1 MVHRTALFCYLLTAT
16 LCAQTPAR
24 QRVLDEFIEF
34 LKIPNTA
41 NDPASLRRN
50 AEWIRTAFNK
60 RGVQTTLL
68 EAPGVAPLVFGQL
81 NVEGARQTIVFYAHY
96 DGQPVDPRQWQGSAP
111 FEPSLRGASADSPD
125 ARLYARSASDD
136 KAPIMAMLAALD
148 TLRAS
153 GRSPSVNIKF
163 VFESEEEAGSTNL
176 GSLLTRY
183 RAQLQSN
190 FWLICDGPVHQ
201 TRRMQIYFGA
211 RGITGFQLTVYGPKR
226 ELHSG
231 HYGNWAPNPA
241 MNLARLLASMKDDEG
256 RVQIQGFY
264 DGIAP
269 LSEVEIA
276 AMKAEPAVDGEL
288 QRELWIGRTENSP
301 RRLIEVLNQPSFNVR
316 GLASGAVGDASRN
329 VVPASATASIDIRLV
344 KGNDPA
350 HMLDLVRAHIRGL
363 GYLLVEDREPTE
375 AERLRSPKVARL
387 DANEHGYRAVRT
399 PMDLPVS
406 LQVIA
411 AVEAVHGPVIKMPT
425 LGGSVPLAMIED
437 ALGVPMIGIPI
448 VNHDNNQHSHNENL
462 RLENLWQGIST
473 FAGLFTMPA
482 R

>member
-1 MVHRTALFCYLLTAT
+1 MLRRTALLACALTGMAF
-16 LCAQTPAR
+16 AQTPPR
-24 QRVLDEFIEF
+24 QVVLDEFFEF
-34 LKIPNTA
+34 LRIPNTA
-41 NDPASLRRN
+41 NDPAGLRRN
-50 AEWIRTAFNK
+50 AEWIRTGLAK
-60 RGVQTTLL
+60 RGVRSTLL
-68 EAPGVAPLVFGQL
+68 EAPGAAPLVFGQL
-81 NVEGARQTIVFYAHY
+81 DAAGATQTVVFYAHY

-111 FEPSLRGASADSPD
+111 FEPSYRGASAEAPD
-125 ARLYARSASDD
+125 ARVFARSASDD

-148 TLRAS
+148 ELRSA
-153 GRSPSVNIKF
+153 GRTPSINIKF
-163 VFESEEEAGSTNL
+163 VFEGEEEAGSQNL
-176 GSLLTRY
+176 GRLLTKY
-183 RAQLQSN
+183 RAQLQAD

-211 RGITGFQLTVYGPKR
+211 RGVTGFQLTVYGPNR

-256 RVQIQGFY
+256 RVQIDGFY

-276 AMKAEPAVDGEL
+276 AMKEEPPVDGDL
-288 QRELWIGRTENSP
+288 QRELGIGRTENSP
-301 RRLIEVLNQPSFNVR
+301 RRLIEVLNQPSFNIR
-316 GLASGAVGDASRN
+316 GLASGAVGAASRN
-329 VVPASATASIDIRLV
+329 VVPATASVSVDIRLV

-350 HMLDLVRAHIRGL
+350 RMIDLVRAHIRNL
-363 GYLLVEDREPTE
+363 GYLLLEGRDPTE
-375 AERLRSPKVARL
+375 AERLQSPKIARL

-406 LQVIA
+406 RRVIA
-411 AVEAVHGPVIKMPT
+411 AVEAVHGPVVKMPT
-425 LGGSVPLAMIED
+425 LGGSVPLAIIED

-462 RLENLWQGIST
+462 RLANLWQGIAT
-473 FAGLFTMPA
+473 FVGLFTMPA